1 VRIAGRVVVQ
11 ALAWEPVT
19 CSPVNWVGREVEM
32 KASYGTEARDWQIA
46 VSLLD
51 TGMVRVG
58 ELRSRGVPLDEI
70 DSAFR
75 ELLTPRTGLI
85 QVIVTP

>member
-1 VRIAGRVVVQ
+1 M
-11 ALAWEPVT
+11 
-19 CSPVNWVGREVEM
+19 SREVEM
-32 KASYGTEARDWQIA
+32 KVSHGTEARDWQIS

-58 ELRSRGVPLDEI
+58 KLRSRVVPLDEI